1 MKSRPLTSYAVNNG
15 HSLPSLW
22 IGFLML
28 FFVGIGWAQIQ
39 TRLTD
44 FSTERKKLER
54 RRQQI
59 EMELRQSQELLQ
71 QTRKERQRSLAEL
84 SLLRR
89 QIALRERLLYS
100 LQQELNLLE
109 QDIYRLATVSQALE
123 RDLRRLYRNYVW
135 MLYLLDK
142 TQRQI
147 SPWVWILSAESFRQ
161 AYERL
166 FYFRAVSR
174 FRQEQLQLINRTQ
187 QFLQSRSLALKKN
200 REEKNRLMLLYV
212 QQAQALQ
219 RTQAEKR
226 ELYRALRQKESSYRQ
241 RLAQSRKELERIQKR
256 IDELIRVEVEQAQKI
271 SLTAAERRL
280 AGAFE
285 QNKGNLPWPI
295 ASDRLVVTSPFGTV
309 EDESGGLVTN
319 HGVYL
324 AGPPEAEVR
333 AVFSGKVTAVTSIP
347 GQGKVVIIQH
357 GPYRTVY
364 ARLRDTFV
372 QPGQTVS
379 LLTPI
384 GRLGTSSENEPPQ
397 LYFLIYKGKTPVN
410 PLEWVASR

>member
-1 MKSRPLTSYAVNNG
+1 MTGWLIVWG
-15 HSLPSLW
+15 L
-22 IGFLML
+22 I
-28 FFVGIGWAQIQ
+28 WAQ
-39 TRLTD
+39 TKVTD
-44 FSTERKKLER
+44 FAAERKRLER

-59 EMELRQSQELLQ
+59 EAELRQSQELLQ
-71 QTRKERQRSLAEL
+71 QTRKEKQRSLVEL

-89 QIALRERLLYS
+89 QITLREKLLYS

-109 QDIYRLATVSQALE
+109 QDIYQLATINQALE
-123 RDLRRLYRNYVW
+123 RDLRRLYRNYIW
-135 MLYLLDK
+135 TLYLLDK
-142 TQRQI
+142 TQRHI
-147 SPWVWILSAESFRQ
+147 SPWIWVLSAESFRQ

-174 FRQEQLQLINRTQ
+174 FRQEQLQLIERTQ
-187 QFLQSRSLALKKN
+187 RFLLSRSEALRKT
-200 REEKNRLMLLYV
+200 RLEKNNLLLLYA
-212 QQAQALQ
+212 QQTQALHQ
-219 RTQAEKR
+219 TQLEKK
-226 ELYRALRQKESSYRQ
+226 EVYRSLRQKESSYRQ

-256 IDELIRVEVEQAQKI
+256 IDELIRSEVEQAQRT

-295 ASDRLVVTSPFGTV
+295 ASDKLVVTSPFGTV
-309 EDESGGLVTN
+309 EDESGGLITN
-319 HGVYL
+319 QGVYL

-333 AVFSGKVTAVTSIP
+333 AVFSGKVTAVTTIP

-364 ARLRDTFV
+364 ARLQETFV
-372 QPGQTVS
+372 QPGQSVGI
-379 LLTPI
+379 LTPI
-384 GRLGTSSENEPPQ
+384 GRLGNNVGNEPPQ
-397 LYFLIYKGKTPVN
+397 LYFLIYKGKSPVN